1 MESVYDK
8 IQFYKFGRKEKEE
21 TIEKIR
27 RSLADEK
34 RVLLALTFGSFT
46 RRSSVRDIDLCVY
59 SIPTLDLSEL
69 LSLNADV
76 EHDLALPVD
85 LVELMRLPSSFKLR
99 VLKSGILVK
108 GDEKLLHQ
116 LIDETRSELTRTETD
131 EE

>member
-34 RVLLALTFGSFT
+34 RVLLALTFGSFI

-59 SIPTLDLSEL
+59 SIPTLDFSEL